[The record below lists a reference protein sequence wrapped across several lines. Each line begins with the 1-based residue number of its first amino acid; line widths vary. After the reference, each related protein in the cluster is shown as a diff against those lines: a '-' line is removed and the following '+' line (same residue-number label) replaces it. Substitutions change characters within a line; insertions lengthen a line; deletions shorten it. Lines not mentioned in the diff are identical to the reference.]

1 MATTSVC
8 HSTRGRSEIAHL
20 RIEELA
26 AHYRVMT
33 RSKIRTVWG
42 RWFVLVTLIV
52 VSSACDELMPK
63 RSAGEKLYRKHC
75 AECHGYDAEGQTVR
89 YMGNNYANLRDDM
102 WRHYGDARG
111 MEQTLRGG
119 LVFLHPIYDKLTDQQ
134 LREITDHILGL
145 RGELRR

>member
-75 AECHGYDAEGQTVR
+75 ADCHGADGSGHTVQS
-89 YMGNNYANLRDDM
+89 MGDPNANLLDNR
-102 WRHYGDARG
+102 WRHAGDASS
-111 MEQTLRGG
+111 METVIREG
-119 LVFLHPIYDKLTDQQ
+119 LVFEHPTFDKLSHE
-134 LREITDHILGL
+134 EIRQIVDHVLSL
-145 RGELRR
+145 RGERRR